1 MSTTRRRYSRGQTL
15 AEIGIVMPLLMM
27 LLLVIFQVGYLI
39 YQQYE
44 AINLAREAANLM
56 FRDTNL
62 DHAESAIKA
71 AQLTRDFDTD
81 VKLILSVVEFGPPG
95 SANADVPIIF
105 QRHVAGTLSGNSVLG
120 DPATAAYNDPTPN
133 DASYKAVRPSTDP
146 RIQAKLP
153 LPNELDIKAGQSVNV
168 AEIYIKRRDI
178 LPLSR
183 TTNPI
188 YAVAY
193 F

>member
-1 MSTTRRRYSRGQTL
+1 MSTTPRRRSRGQTL
-15 AEIGIVMPLLMM
+15 AELGIVMPLLMM
-27 LLLVIFQVGYLI
+27 LLLVIFQVGFLI

-56 FRDTNL
+56 FRDKNL

-71 AQLTRDFDTD
+71 AQLTRDFNTD

-95 SANADVPIIF
+95 GPNTDVPIILK
-105 QRHVAGTLSGNSVLG
+105 RHVAGTLSGQSLLG
-120 DPATAAYNDPTPN
+120 DPPTAAYKDPTPD
-133 DASYKAVRPSTDP
+133 DASYSAVRPSTDP
-146 RIQAKLP
+146 RIQARLP
-153 LPNELDIKAGQSVNV
+153 LPNDLDIKAGQSVNV
-168 AEIYIKRRDI
+168 AEIFLKRRDI
-178 LPLSR
+178 LPLSA
-183 TTNPI
+183 TNPI